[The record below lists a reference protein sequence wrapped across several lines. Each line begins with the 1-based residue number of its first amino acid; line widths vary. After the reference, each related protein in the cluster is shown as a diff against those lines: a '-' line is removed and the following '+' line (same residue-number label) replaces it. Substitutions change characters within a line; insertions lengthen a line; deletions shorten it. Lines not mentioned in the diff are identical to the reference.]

1 VNQRYQQVYVELA
14 ALAII
19 ERLSGTGSTGPFQIN
34 DEPGKI

>member
-1 VNQRYQQVYVELA
+1 VEVA

-19 ERLSGTGSTGPFQIN
+19 ERLSGTGSIGPFQMS